1 MVDASGLDKEDV
13 IMDARRFDTVTK
25 AMAHDT
31 TRRRV
36 LRGLVAGICGGA
48 LIGLTGRQASAGKC
62 CAQKHRDARAECRN
76 FGKGCT
82 PSNFECTENGNGT
95 CDEAYGCFC

>member
-62 CAQKHRDARAECRN
+62 CAEASGRQGGMPKLRQGVHSQQLRMHRKREWHV
-76 FGKGCT
+76 
-82 PSNFECTENGNGT
+82 
-95 CDEAYGCFC
+95 